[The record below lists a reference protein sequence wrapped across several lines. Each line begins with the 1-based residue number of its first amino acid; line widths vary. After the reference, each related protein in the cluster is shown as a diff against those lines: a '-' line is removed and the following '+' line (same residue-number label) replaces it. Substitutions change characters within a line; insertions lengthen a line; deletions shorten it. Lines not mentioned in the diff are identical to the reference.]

1 MKNKK
6 LLMTVSAFM
15 ILFFHLWIYIF
26 PKNNVEIFLKQICFI
41 GVDIFFFV
49 SAYSIGKKD
58 KINYKEFIKNRFTK
72 IYIKFIVFAFI
83 AFIYQKWQI
92 SRFFKVI
99 VGYEFITRGGG
110 SFLWFIPA
118 IMIMY
123 LLLPLYKKIDDKY
136 KIMTSILTVTVYL
149 LMTVL
154 VSLLGNYRSIIIFT
168 NRIPIIL
175 IGYYF
180 SKYNLIEK
188 LKMKRCLYAFI
199 TTLLLIFGSVLA
211 YKTLTSKFKLS
222 IFPDIFYLTAIPLII
237 GLILLLDKVPTNKI
251 TDFLGSFTLEVYA
264 IQMIFGFNIAN
275 DLYSRLNS
283 IWLTNFMSI
292 TIVLVLSYIINRIF
306 KLVENIINNLY
317 TSNILQT

>member
-154 VSLLGNYRSIIIFT
+154 VSLLSNYRSIIIFT

-283 IWLTNFMSI
+283 IWLINFMSI

>member
-154 VSLLGNYRSIIIFT
+154 VSLLSNYRSIIIFT

>member
-154 VSLLGNYRSIIIFT
+154 VSLLSNYRSIIIFT

-306 KLVENIINNLY
+306 KLVENII
-317 TSNILQT
+317 TRCAS

>member
-154 VSLLGNYRSIIIFT
+154 VSLLSNYRSIIIFT

-199 TTLLLIFGSVLA
+199 TTLLLIFGNVLA

>member
-26 PKNNVEIFLKQICFI
+26 PKNNVEIFLKQIFFI

-154 VSLLGNYRSIIIFT
+154 VSLLSNYRSIIIFT

>member
-154 VSLLGNYRSIIIFT
+154 VSLLSNYRSIIIFT

-175 IGYYF
+175 IGFYF

-199 TTLLLIFGSVLA
+199 TTLLLIFGSILA

-237 GLILLLDKVPTNKI
+237 GLILILDKVPTNKI

-283 IWLTNFMSI
+283 LWLTNFMSI

>member
-26 PKNNVEIFLKQICFI
+26 SKNNVEIFLKQICFI

-199 TTLLLIFGSVLA
+199 TTLLLIFGSILA

-283 IWLTNFMSI
+283 IWLTNLMSI